1 MTDTTAPATDVTDE
15 RYAHAQPISDQ
26 PDGPGRR
33 IGKKGEL
40 TIITPLTP
48 NGGKIFRERVASI
61 QAQAGYWETKVGT
74 VDNFRILLFDNDTR
88 MLITLV
94 YDGDFKPYLAD
105 IGRAQPWLDEIFGE
119 IVEGYNGYDDPGT
132 PELVISRS
140 YSADLYFHATS
151 DSSVHDVKRMKR
163 LGDALSEVLD
173 AAN

>member
-1 MTDTTAPATDVTDE
+1 MTVTE
-15 RYAHAQPISDQ
+15 AELTAHAQDITDQ
-26 PDGPGRR
+26 PDGPGKR

-48 NGGKIFRERVASI
+48 EGGKIFRERQADI
-61 QAQAGYWETKVGT
+61 QAKAGYWEPIVGT

-94 YDGDFKPYLAD
+94 YDGDFLPYLAD
-105 IGRAQPWLDEIFGE
+105 IGRAHPWLDEIFGD
-119 IVEGYNGYDDPGT
+119 IVEGYNGYNDPGT

-140 YSADLYFHATS
+140 YSADLYFHATP
-151 DSSVHDVKRMKR
+151 DKTVHDVKRMSR
-163 LGDALSEVLD
+163 LSDALSEVLD

>member
-1 MTDTTAPATDVTDE
+1 MTDAAATDE
-15 RYAHAQPISDQ
+15 RFAHAQEIRDQ

-48 NGGKIFRERVASI
+48 NGGKIFRERLERI

-74 VDNFRILLFDNDTR
+74 VESFRVLLFDNDTK

-105 IGRAQPWLDEIFGE
+105 IARAQPWLDEIFGD
-119 IVEGYNGYDDPGT
+119 IVEGYGGYDDPGT
-132 PELVISRS
+132 PDLVISRS
-140 YSADLYFHATS
+140 LSADIYFHATA
-151 DSSVHDVKRMKR
+151 DNSVHDVKRMQR
-163 LGDALSEVLD
+163 LSDAFSEVLD
-173 AAN
+173 AAG